1 MGSVEPLMG
10 NEAIAR
16 GAWEA
21 GIGVAVAYPGTP
33 STEILE
39 SLGKYPPGDLRAEWA
54 SNEKTAFDI
63 ATGASF
69 AGRRAL
75 CAMKHV
81 GLNVASD
88 SLMSLTYL
96 GVNAGLV
103 VAVADDPGMHSSQNE
118 QDTRIFARFACVP
131 VLEPADA
138 QEALDYTRI
147 AFELSEEFATPVI
160 LRSTTRLS
168 HTRSPVHLGTRIR
181 PRERRFP
188 EDPLRTVTLPAHA
201 RANRPEVLAREA
213 KIGAW
218 FDESALTRIEPG
230 DPAVG
235 VITVGLAYAYVK
247 EVLPAASILKLAASW
262 PLPRKVIAEFASS
275 VGRLIV
281 VEELEPVIEEQLRV
295 MGLEVEGKAFFPRAG
310 ELSPEILRRGFE
322 EAGILDRVERRRG
335 LSAESIP
342 RPPLL
347 CAGCPHMASYM
358 ALRAVNARV
367 CGDIGCYT
375 LAAIE
380 PLEAIDTCVA
390 MGASVGNAVGLA
402 LAGTEKR
409 PIVATIGDSTFL
421 HSGIPPLIDAVY
433 MGADITVLI
442 LDNQITA
449 MTGGQHH
456 AGTGRSL
463 RDEPRPRV
471 DFAELC
477 RSLGVRWV
485 RTVDSYDMGTLYQT
499 VREAAE
505 YKGVSVIVAN
515 RPCVLDPVRI
525 RGVPLEV
532 DTENCVACQMCMN
545 LGCPAISW
553 DEAMYDGHH
562 KVKIDA
568 ALCIG
573 CTLCAQICPS
583 NCIRAPASNDVEPA
597 GAG

>member
-1 MGSVEPLMG
+1 MG

-21 GIGVAVAYPGTP
+21 GIAVAVAYPGTP
-33 STEILE
+33 STEIVE
-39 SLGKYPPGDLRAEWA
+39 SLGKYPPEDLRAEWA
-54 SNEKTAFDI
+54 ANEKTAFDI

-69 AGRRAL
+69 AGKRAL

-81 GLNVASD
+81 GLNVAAD
-88 SLMSLTYL
+88 SLMSLSYL
-96 GVNAGLV
+96 GVNGGLV
-103 VAVADDPGMHSSQNE
+103 IAVADDPGMHSSQNE
-118 QDTRIFARFACVP
+118 QDSRVFARFACVP

-147 AFELSEEFATPVI
+147 AFDLSEAFATPVV

-168 HTRSPVHLGTRIR
+168 HTRSLVHLG
-181 PRERRFP
+181 ERSTPQERAFP
-188 EDPLRTVTLPAHA
+188 EDRQRTVTLPAHA
-201 RANRPEVLAREA
+201 RANRPAVLAREE

-218 FDESALTRIEPG
+218 FDGSALTRREAG

-235 VITVGLAYAYVK
+235 ILTVGLAYAYVK
-247 EVLPAASILKLAASW
+247 EVLPQASVLKLAASW
-262 PLPRKVIAEFASS
+262 PLPKKAVAAFARS
-275 VGRLIV
+275 VERLIV
-281 VEELEPVIEEQLRV
+281 VEELEPLIEEQLRV
-295 MGLEVEGKAFFPRAG
+295 MGLEVEGKRFFPRAG
-310 ELSPEILRRGFE
+310 ELSPEIVREGLVKAGLL
-322 EAGILDRVERRRG
+322 EARERKRG
-335 LSAESIP
+335 LSPESIP

-347 CAGCPHMASYM
+347 CAGCPHMSSYM
-358 ALRAVNARV
+358 ALRAIDARV

-380 PLEAIDTCVA
+380 PLKAIDTCVA
-390 MGASVGNAVGLA
+390 MGASIGNAVGLA
-402 LAGTEKR
+402 MAGTEKR

-433 MGADITVLI
+433 MGADITVVI
-442 LDNQITA
+442 LDNHITA

-456 AGTGRSL
+456 AGTGTSL
-463 RDEPRPRV
+463 RGEPRDRV

-477 RSLGVRWV
+477 RAIGVKWV
-485 RTVDSYDMGTLYQT
+485 RSVDSYDLGTLYQT
-499 VREAAE
+499 VREASE
-505 YKGVSVIVAN
+505 HKGVSVIIAN

-525 RGVPLEV
+525 RGLPLEV

-568 ALCIG
+568 GLCIG
-573 CTLCAQICPS
+573 CTLCAQLCPS
-583 NCIRAPASNDVEPA
+583 SCIRAPAARDAAPV
-597 GAG
+597 GVR